1 MLHLSVWYR
10 PALRIHTR
18 KPHQPQLSQ
27 SRSSGGM
34 AKEQGRGATTTSGS
48 SNLGDPSDSEAIFTA
63 GSISTGAACGPLPS
77 PVEGGRS
84 NGQEVGIHSGTASEG
99 LPCPPSAGFAEG
111 VGAPIMQAW
120 LKGKEDKARRER
132 EQR

>member
-10 PALRIHTR
+10 PSTRIYAR
-18 KPHQPQLSQ
+18 KPHQPQLSR
-27 SRSSGGM
+27 SRSSGGI
-34 AKEQGRGATTTSGS
+34 AKEQGGGATAASSS
-48 SNLGDPSDSEAIFTA
+48 SNLGDPSGSGAIFTA
-63 GSISTGAACGPLPS
+63 GSISTSAACGPLPS

-84 NGQEVGIHSGTASEG
+84 NGHEVGIHSGTASG
-99 LPCPPSAGFAEG
+99 SLPCPPSAGFAEG

-120 LKGKEDKARRER
+120 LKAKEDKARRER